1 MNKSKEIDAL
11 YKILALFEDIEND
24 KSPVTTESYLSYI
37 NKLYIKWL
45 GIGNDDIY
53 NTLKGLEN
61 LGAKIEHR
69 QVKSMVFHMISLV
82 ERGV

>member
-24 KSPVTTESYLSYI
+24 KSPVTTESYLSYV

-69 QVKSMVFHMISLV
+69 QVKSMVFHMIGLV

>member
-69 QVKSMVFHMISLV
+69 QVKSMVFHMIGLV